1 MKIKNCLAFLQQ
13 NNRRDITR
21 FFLIKNYIT
30 MTRITSK
37 HYSNETIL
45 KVWQKAEIVE
55 GFNSHEIR
63 RDVCGA
69 LIQFDLLET
78 DHKIHGWKI
87 DCIKPLEYGGD
98 YSLQN
103 LQPLNW
109 KNKASKKNNYPSWD
123 CSLVFSN
130 YTQL

>member
-1 MKIKNCLAFLQQ
+1 MA
-13 NNRRDITR
+13 
-21 FFLIKNYIT
+21 
-30 MTRITSK
+30 
-37 HYSNETIL
+37 
-45 KVWQKAEIVE
+45 KAEIAE

-78 DHKIHGWKI
+78 DHKTNGLKI
-87 DCIKPLEYGGD
+87 DCIKPFEYGGD

-109 KNKASKKNNYPSWD
+109 KNKASKKIIILTWD

-130 YTQL
+130 YTQQ